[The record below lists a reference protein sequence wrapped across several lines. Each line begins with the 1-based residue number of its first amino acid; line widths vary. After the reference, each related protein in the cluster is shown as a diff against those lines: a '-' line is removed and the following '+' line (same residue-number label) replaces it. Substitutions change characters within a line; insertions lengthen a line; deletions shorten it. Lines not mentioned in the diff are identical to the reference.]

1 MVSVSTGQSDV
12 ASQVVV
18 IAGGPCSGKTTLIK
32 ELKNR
37 GRETVPETAEEV
49 IKSGLEAGLSV
60 EEQRKDP
67 VAWQMDLLKKDFMLF
82 DGLMASGKLVFTDT
96 SFIETVVF
104 GARAGIEMTPEVE
117 KWIKGK
123 RYHKVFFLGTE
134 DDYRSSKV
142 RMETEKVALQISQQ
156 VKDAYS
162 RYGYQLVE
170 VPSKMSLDQRIAFIL
185 GKL

>member
-1 MVSVSTGQSDV
+1 M
-12 ASQVVV
+12 ASRVVV

-32 ELKNR
+32 ELKNQ

-117 KWIKGK
+117 KWIKDK
-123 RYHKVFFLGTE
+123 RYHKVFFLETE